1 MTQRGSPRTVPLKK
15 PRKGGR
21 KPVADLLERVLKKN
35 NLSKGFSNAWVLKA
49 WDDVV
54 GKQLARTTRA
64 VQIRDGVMIV
74 RVQDNT
80 AANFFTMQRHIY
92 LERLV
97 AALGDKAPRDLRFE
111 QGALEVMA
119 REVKPKPLQLTKS
132 EHAHIETLIN
142 GATPDLL
149 PAARRAAESLARAR
163 LARMRLGFVPCPI
176 CAELTSDSRPCQH
189 CRVTLEQP
197 LTKHWQSKLIRN
209 PDHLLQDDPDAPHPD
224 VPHEVL
230 TCAKYRAL
238 EYLSAQLETLS
249 LRIVQAVKAK
259 RRKSDDDP
267 KELAVYLEQ
276 VAQTWLAMTLGVPV
290 AEITQRDHR
299 HLPETVR
306 GVLETQRRED

>member
-1 MTQRGSPRTVPLKK
+1 MTHRTSPRTVPLKK

-35 NLSKGFSNAWVLKA
+35 NLSKGFANAWVLKA

-80 AANFFTMQRHIY
+80 SANFFTMQRHIY

-97 AALGDKAPRDLRFE
+97 AALGDKAPRDLKFE

-132 EHAHIETLIN
+132 EHAHIETLLG
-142 GATPDLL
+142 GATPELL

-163 LARMRLGFVPCPI
+163 LARARQGFVPCPI
-176 CAELTSDSRPCQH
+176 CGELTSEPRPCQH

-209 PDHLLQDDPDAPHPD
+209 PDHLLIDDPDT
-224 VPHEVL
+224 PHEVL

-290 AEITQRDHR
+290 AEVTQRDHR

>member
-80 AANFFTMQRHIY
+80 AAHFFTMQRHIY

-97 AALGDKAPRDLRFE
+97 AALGDKAPKDLKFE

-132 EHAHIETLIN
+132 EHAHIETLLE
-142 GATPDLL
+142 GAPPELL

-163 LARMRLGFVPCPI
+163 LARARLGFTPCPI
-176 CAELTSDSRPCQH
+176 CNELTSDSRPCQH

-197 LTKHWQSKLIRN
+197 LTKSWQSKLIRN
-209 PDHLLQDDPDAPHPD
+209 PDHLLTEDPD

-230 TCAKYRAL
+230 TCAKYKAE

-249 LRIVQAVKAK
+249 LRILQAQKAK

-290 AEITQRDHR
+290 AEITGRDHR

-306 GVLETQRRED
+306 GVLEAQHTQE